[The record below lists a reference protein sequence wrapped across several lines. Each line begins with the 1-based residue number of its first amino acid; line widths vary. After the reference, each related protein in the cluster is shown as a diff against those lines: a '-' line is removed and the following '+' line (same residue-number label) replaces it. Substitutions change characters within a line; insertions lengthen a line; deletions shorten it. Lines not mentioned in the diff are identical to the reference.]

1 MGGEI
6 PSLET
11 TMNLRY
17 PFLIKTTGLFPV
29 VFFFLSI
36 SIFSFDHSHSQFNSL
51 LTSYVQNGTV
61 DYKSLKKEE
70 SKLNLYANDLSKVT
84 EQEYSTF
91 SKEEKL
97 SFLINAYNV
106 FTIKLIL
113 DNYPLK
119 SIRNIG
125 FLPGA
130 AWKKDFFTLLGSTRN
145 LDWIEHSKL
154 RVDFSEPRIHFAI
167 VCASIG
173 CPKLISE
180 AYVAS
185 KLNNQLNASM
195 ENFLGDTNKNRYD
208 APTNTL
214 YISKIFDWFS
224 KDFTKQGSLVNF
236 IKKGMK
242 LEIPESVLIVYTEYD
257 WNLNEKK

>member
-11 TMNLRY
+11 KMKYRY
-17 PFLIKTTGLFPV
+17 PFLVKTTGLFFV
-29 VFFFLSI
+29 VFFFQSK
-36 SIFSFDHSHSQFNSL
+36 SIFSFDHSHLQFNSL
-51 LTSYVQNGTV
+51 LSTYVQNGLV
-61 DYKSLKKEE
+61 DYKSLKKDEN
-70 SKLNLYANDLSKVT
+70 KLTLYTNDLSKVT
-84 EQEYSTF
+84 EQEYATF

-97 SFLINAYNV
+97 SFLINAYNA
-106 FTIKLIL
+106 FTLKLIL

-185 KLNNQLNASM
+185 KLNNQLNSSM
-195 ENFLGDTNKNRYD
+195 ENFLAEPIKNRYD
-208 APTNTL
+208 ASSNTL

-224 KDFTKQGSLVNF
+224 KDFTKQGSVINF

-242 LEIPESVLIVYTEYD
+242 VEIPESAKIIYTEYD

>member
-11 TMNLRY
+11 TMKLRY

-51 LTSYVQNGTV
+51 LSSYVQNGMV

-106 FTIKLIL
+106 FTI
-113 DNYPLK
+113 NVFK
-119 SIRNIG
+119 S
-125 FLPGA
+125 
-130 AWKKDFFTLLGSTRN
+130 
-145 LDWIEHSKL
+145 
-154 RVDFSEPRIHFAI
+154 FS
-167 VCASIG
+167 
-173 CPKLISE
+173 
-180 AYVAS
+180 YV
-185 KLNNQLNASM
+185 
-195 ENFLGDTNKNRYD
+195 
-208 APTNTL
+208 
-214 YISKIFDWFS
+214 IF
-224 KDFTKQGSLVNF
+224 
-236 IKKGMK
+236 
-242 LEIPESVLIVYTEYD
+242 
-257 WNLNEKK
+257 

>member
-11 TMNLRY
+11 TMKSRY
-17 PFLIKTTGLFPV
+17 PFLIKTTGFFPV
-29 VFFFLSI
+29 VFFFLSQ
-36 SIFSFDHSHSQFNSL
+36 SIFSFDHSHLQFNTL
-51 LTSYVQNGTV
+51 LSTYVQNGLV

-70 SKLNLYANDLSKVT
+70 SKLVLYTNDLSKVM
-84 EQEYSTF
+84 EQEYATF

-97 SFLINAYNV
+97 AFLINAYNA
-106 FTIKLIL
+106 FTLKLIL

-130 AWKKDFFTLLGSTRN
+130 AWKTDFFTLLGSSRN

-185 KLNNQLNASM
+185 KLNYQLNTSM
-195 ENFLGDTNKNRYD
+195 ENFLADTTKNRYD
-208 APTNTL
+208 VSTNTL
-214 YISKIFDWFS
+214 YVSKIFDWFS
-224 KDFTKQGSLVNF
+224 KDFTKQGSVINF

-242 LEIPESVLIVYTEYD
+242 VEIPESAKIVYTEYD